1 MDGYGRFV
9 SPIGVSLIVGAA
21 VFGIGMQ
28 ITNGCGSGTLVA
40 AGQGSRRM
48 WVALP
53 FFCLGGVMAVPIQ
66 ASAAHFTTGV
76 PSDRLRLVL
85 PAGGNLRTDFRSRT
99 TLIHIEFLA
108 GAVALDESPR
118 NDGAAE
124 VVRAMLPR

>member
-28 ITNGCGSGTLVA
+28 ITNGCGAGTLVA

-66 ASAAHFTTGV
+66 VSAAHFSTGV
-76 PSDRLRLVL
+76 PSERLRLVL
-85 PAGGNLRTDFRSRT
+85 PVEGNIRTDLGSRT
-99 TLIHIEFLA
+99 TLIHIELLA

-118 NDGAAE
+118 NHGAAE
-124 VVRAMLPR
+124 VVRAVLPR

>member
-9 SPIGVSLIVGAA
+9 SPIGVSLIVDAA

-40 AGQGSRRM
+40 AGQGSRRI

-53 FFCLGGVMAVPIQ
+53 FSCLGGVAVPIQ
-66 ASAAHFTTGV
+66 VSAAHFSTGV
-76 PSDRLRLVL
+76 PSERLRLVL
-85 PAGGNLRTDFRSRT
+85 PVEGNIRTDLGSRT
-99 TLIHIEFLA
+99 TLIHIELLA

-118 NDGAAE
+118 NHGAAE
-124 VVRAMLPR
+124 VVRAVLPR